1 MCQEIAKL
9 LQTQELF
16 STQQQDLV
24 SSHSCPTGT
33 NESQMTTEV
42 DYVVTSGCL
51 CAGTAVFARWGLYH
65 SEGSAKALRGLGR
78 EWVCPQ
84 EVAQASP

>member
-1 MCQEIAKL
+1 
-9 LQTQELF
+9 
-16 STQQQDLV
+16 
-24 SSHSCPTGT
+24 
-33 NESQMTTEV
+33 MTTEV